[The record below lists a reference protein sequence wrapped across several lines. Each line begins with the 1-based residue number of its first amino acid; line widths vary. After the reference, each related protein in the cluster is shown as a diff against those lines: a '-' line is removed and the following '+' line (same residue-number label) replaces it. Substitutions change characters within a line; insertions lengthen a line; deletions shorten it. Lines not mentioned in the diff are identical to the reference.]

1 MQNELFHDD
10 IYSALHTA
18 IEALGGY
25 KQVAGWL
32 FINKPVNTAYAHLKN
47 CMRDDKPEKL
57 NPHELILIMQ
67 KARDAGVHDV
77 MNYIAAATNYKRPG
91 TLEPHDE
98 LAELQRQFIS
108 TAKDIEKLGQRIER
122 AQKKVV
128 AE

>member
-10 IYSALHTA
+10 IYSALNAA

-32 FINKPVNTAYAHLKN
+32 FINKPPATAYAHLKN

-67 KARDAGVHDV
+67 RARENGVHDV
-77 MNYIAAATNYKRPG
+77 MHYLADATNYQRPL
-91 TLEPHDE
+91 TLEPRDE

-108 TAKDIEKLGQRIER
+108 TAKIMERLGQRIER
-122 AQKKVV
+122 AQIKVV
-128 AE
+128 G

>member
-18 IEALGGY
+18 IEALG
-25 KQVAGWL
+25 
-32 FINKPVNTAYAHLKN
+32 
-47 CMRDDKPEKL
+47 DDKPEKL

-77 MNYIAAATNYKRPG
+77 MHYMADAANYKRPG

-108 TAKDIEKLGQRIER
+108 TAKIMEKLGQRIER
-122 AQKKVV
+122 AQIKVV
-128 AE
+128 G